1 MANIQELVKVH
12 AAMRNM
18 KRAEMEET
26 TTDGAELGKQV
37 LAELVPVAQEVMKV
51 IADASLPM
59 GDIIQNQN
67 ERPEEYVRI
76 SRAVQEILLRHN
88 IRWVDRHFVFQLVLQ
103 PFDLIKTIVLTD
115 LERTFERK
123 MSSIFGV
130 GSFSEVDLQQLD
142 SVFKEAD
149 EANKKS

>member
-1 MANIQELVKVH
+1 MASIQELVKVH

-18 KRAEMEET
+18 KRTEAEEKI
-26 TTDGAELGKQV
+26 TDGAELSKQV
-37 LAELVPVAQEVMKV
+37 LAELIPVAQEVLAV
-51 IADASLPM
+51 IAEANLPM

-67 ERPEEYVRI
+67 ERPEEYVKV
-76 SRAVQEILLRHN
+76 SRAVQEILIRHN

-103 PFDLIKTIVLTD
+103 PFDLVKTIVLTD

-130 GSFSEVDLQQLD
+130 DSFSEVDLQQLD